1 MYGYLVGVVIVKN
14 VGSPAFSM
22 QTYSF
27 FWDRQS
33 EGTSILAALPIES
46 PCFMYK

>member
-27 FWDRQS
+27 FL
-33 EGTSILAALPIES
+33 G
-46 PCFMYK
+46 